1 MTEDMKWL
9 KGPPSDLLSATA
21 TKEFTRL
28 MRNFHN
34 SGPDVLAN
42 VVLEAIDEW
51 GSVFGHALIERIQ
64 QHLDWKR
71 RNP

>member
-9 KGPPSDLLSATA
+9 KNPPTDFLSATA
-21 TKEFTRL
+21 TREFTRL
-28 MRNFHN
+28 MQNFHN

-51 GSVFGHALIERIQ
+51 GTDFGYALIERIRE
-64 QHLDWKR
+64 HLTWIKR
-71 RNP
+71 G